1 MRFKADKIMM
11 KFKKVIGMCF
21 LFVSVFT
28 SSMPLAQMNTED
40 RFRLESIEIRGN
52 ERVTD
57 GTVLAYLPAQ
67 VSDEI
72 TLATLDRFISILFA
86 TNLFSDVS
94 ISRDGNAV
102 VISVRENPII
112 NRITIE
118 GNDVLTDEKLL
129 EELDIQPRR
138 VYTRDIAINS
148 TKKLLDIY
156 RLSGRFAAEVVP
168 KVIRL
173 ENNRVDLIFEVDEG
187 ELIKIESIRF
197 IGNEA
202 FSDFALRQVIS
213 SRKRRWWAFM
223 SGVDKYDPAR
233 LDYDVR
239 LLRQFYLS
247 RGYAEINVE
256 RVQGGLLQDRSG
268 FAVTFSITEG
278 PRFKFGDISIES
290 EIENLDLQELVDA
303 VSAERNDWYDSRVIE
318 EGLLNITNELG
329 NLGYAFVNV
338 VPEPTISKDK
348 KYVDVLIRIDTA
360 RKNFI
365 ERIDFVNNTRTL
377 DSVIRREMEIIEGDP
392 FNRLKIERSLRNIRG
407 LGYFRDVNIE
417 TLPGSA
423 ADSGN
428 VRIKVEEQPTGDFSV
443 GVGYS
448 SIEKGKVTLGLNEKN
463 FLGTGRSV
471 KLSASVSDTA
481 ADYRI
486 GLTEPYFLNRNLS
499 GSFELFNEDVQADTV
514 DIKRAGFS
522 TSVYFSAAD
531 DYYHR
536 VGYDQAKN
544 STTQKSSEATSLTG
558 EENKSLTSSSV
569 HYTLGRRTL
578 DNRYDPSE
586 GSLFEITEE
595 YSGLGG
601 DVNFLKTR
609 LRSAYYKPFAF
620 RKIVLGIRGEIG
632 YVEGLGDKISQSAR
646 FNLGGRRL
654 RGFDAGGVGPRDIGS
669 GSAVGGNKIYSGSV
683 EIISSLGL
691 SDDLGMRWTI
701 FSDFGSV
708 WETDFP
714 DGVTKP
720 NDNSMRQT
728 LGVGLLWDTAIG
740 PLTFFW
746 ADPLSQESHDKTKRF
761 QFNIGTRF

>member
-1 MRFKADKIMM
+1 MM
-11 KFKKVIGMCF
+11 KFKNVIGLCF
-21 LFVSVFT
+21 LFVSMLS
-28 SSMPLAQMNTED
+28 SSMTLAQMNTED
-40 RFRLESIEIRGN
+40 RFRLESIEIQGN

-67 VSDEI
+67 VGDKI
-72 TLATLDRFISILFA
+72 TLATLDRFISTLFA

-94 ISRDGNAV
+94 ISRDENAV
-102 VISVRENPII
+102 VITVRENPII

-202 FSDFALRQVIS
+202 FSDFARRQVIS

-223 SGVDKYDPAR
+223 SGMDKYDPAR

-290 EIENLDLQELVDA
+290 EIENLDLQELLKV
-303 VSAERNDWYDSRVIE
+303 VSAEQDDWYDSRVIE

-338 VPEPTISKDK
+338 VPETIISEDK
-348 KYVDVLIRIDTA
+348 KYVNVLIRIGTA
-360 RKNFI
+360 QKNFV

-392 FNRLKIERSLRNIRG
+392 FNRLKIERSLRNLRG
-407 LGYFRDVNIE
+407 LGYFRDVDVE

-423 ADSGN
+423 ANSGIM
-428 VRIKVEEQPTGDFSV
+428 RIKVEEQATGDFSL

-448 SIEKGKVTLGLNEKN
+448 SIEKGKV
-463 FLGTGRSV
+463 
-471 KLSASVSDTA
+471 
-481 ADYRI
+481 
-486 GLTEPYFLNRNLS
+486 
-499 GSFELFNEDVQADTV
+499 
-514 DIKRAGFS
+514 
-522 TSVYFSAAD
+522 
-531 DYYHR
+531 
-536 VGYDQAKN
+536 
-544 STTQKSSEATSLTG
+544 
-558 EENKSLTSSSV
+558 
-569 HYTLGRRTL
+569 
-578 DNRYDPSE
+578 
-586 GSLFEITEE
+586 
-595 YSGLGG
+595 
-601 DVNFLKTR
+601 
-609 LRSAYYKPFAF
+609 
-620 RKIVLGIRGEIG
+620 
-632 YVEGLGDKISQSAR
+632 
-646 FNLGGRRL
+646 
-654 RGFDAGGVGPRDIGS
+654 
-669 GSAVGGNKIYSGSV
+669 
-683 EIISSLGL
+683 SLG
-691 SDDLGMRWTI
+691 
-701 FSDFGSV
+701 
-708 WETDFP
+708 
-714 DGVTKP
+714 
-720 NDNSMRQT
+720 
-728 LGVGLLWDTAIG
+728 
-740 PLTFFW
+740 
-746 ADPLSQESHDKTKRF
+746 
-761 QFNIGTRF
+761 